1 MGFFVSLILA
11 GEIPQNKEKQ
21 AIIGD
26 YPQNYKLNAI
36 IILLKRRYLYLLMKP
51 IMNKIF
57 TFVALSLSAICLCIA
72 QQTQQ
77 AQSTATTKAVSDS
90 YKLRPL
96 DLLTMSMFQEPDMQK
111 IEARISTDGYILLPL
126 IDKVSIAGLTLS
138 QAQEKITNLYKEYF
152 VDPQVSLFILMYAK
166 QSCYVVGFVNQP
178 REYEFPIE
186 EGDKMTITKVIA
198 GCNGFSP
205 RANRTDVVVKRK
217 LPNGKDELYNINVKA
232 ILNNKD
238 AADFPILNG
247 DVIEVKEDI
256 F

>member
-1 MGFFVSLILA
+1 
-11 GEIPQNKEKQ
+11 
-21 AIIGD
+21 
-26 YPQNYKLNAI
+26 
-36 IILLKRRYLYLLMKP
+36 
-51 IMNKIF
+51 MNKIF
-57 TFVALSLSAICLCIA
+57 ITIALFLWTMCASFA
-72 QQTQQ
+72 QD
-77 AQSTATTKAVSDS
+77 AAAATPQKASDS

-96 DLLTMSMFQEPDMQK
+96 DLLTMSMFQEVDMQK
-111 IEARISTDGYILLPL
+111 IEVRVSTDGYIILPL
-126 IDKVSIAGLTLS
+126 IDKVSVAGLTLS
-138 QAQEKITNLYKEYF
+138 QAQAKITELYREYF

-217 LPNGKDELYNINVKA
+217 TPDGKDQLFNINVKA

-238 AADFPILNG
+238 AADFPIKNG

>member
-1 MGFFVSLILA
+1 
-11 GEIPQNKEKQ
+11 
-21 AIIGD
+21 
-26 YPQNYKLNAI
+26 
-36 IILLKRRYLYLLMKP
+36 
-51 IMNKIF
+51 MNKIF
-57 TFVALSLSAICLCIA
+57 ITIALFLWTMCASFA
-72 QQTQQ
+72 QD
-77 AQSTATTKAVSDS
+77 AAAATPQKASDS

-96 DLLTMSMFQEPDMQK
+96 DLLTMSMFQEVDMQK
-111 IEARISTDGYILLPL
+111 IEARVSTDGYILLPL
-126 IDKVSIAGLTLS
+126 IDKVSVAGLTLS
-138 QAQEKITNLYKEYF
+138 QAQAKITELYREYF

-166 QSCYVVGFVNQP
+166 QSCYVVGFVNMP

-217 LPNGKDELYNINVKA
+217 TPDGKDQLFNINVKA

-238 AADFPILNG
+238 AADFPIKNG